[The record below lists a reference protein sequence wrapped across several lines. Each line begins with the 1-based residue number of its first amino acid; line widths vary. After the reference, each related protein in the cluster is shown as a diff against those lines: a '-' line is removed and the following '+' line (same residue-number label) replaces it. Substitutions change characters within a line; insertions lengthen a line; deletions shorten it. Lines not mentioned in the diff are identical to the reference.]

1 MKLEI
6 HSIITETF

>member
-6 HSIITETF
+6 HNPISGH